1 MGFALSSVPIE
12 AGRIRVFCSS
22 CLEFASG
29 EEGAQLAPGLG
40 PQPGDPAPD
49 QPQPAGCWRALR
61 CGISQLQAWQR
72 QVLAERPAEQ
82 TV

>member
-1 MGFALSSVPIE
+1 MGFALSSVTIE
-12 AGRIRVFCSS
+12 AGRIRVLCSV

-40 PQPGDPAPD
+40 PQ
-49 QPQPAGCWRALR
+49 
-61 CGISQLQAWQR
+61 R
-72 QVLAERPAEQ
+72 QVLAERPAAQ